1 MRRPPPLFCR
11 IIWSHVMPDDTQQPS
26 PVQSSDTPAIAPIPV
41 AIHPQPINGQPSG
54 LQPRKRAVVKVIV
67 WAIAAVIA
75 AAIIASVTGLIWYT
89 NSLKPVSGDTQQLI
103 PLTVIAGSTPSDI
116 GTQLRDAGL
125 IQSVTAFDIY
135 TRLSDTRGSL
145 QAGSYRLS
153 PSESTPEIVKHLTNG
168 KVDQFSITFLPGAT
182 LADHRQVLIDAGY
195 SASEVDTA
203 LAASYDSPI
212 FAGKPSEASLEGY
225 IYGETYS
232 FGTGASAVDILQ
244 YTFDQFA
251 SVVTDNNLVDSF
263 KSQGLTL
270 YQGIT
275 LASIIQREVSSSS
288 GATTPSSDQKQV
300 SQVFHTRLSSGMPL
314 GSDVTF
320 IYAAKLLGI
329 EPISTLDSPYNTR
342 ITVGLP
348 PGPISSPGLTALI
361 ATASPAAGD
370 YMYFVAGDDGKTYF
384 GRTLAE
390 HESNVARYC
399 TVECNKP

>member
-1 MRRPPPLFCR
+1 
-11 IIWSHVMPDDTQQPS
+11 MPDDPQQPVPPS
-26 PVQSSDTPAIAPIPV
+26 VEDAGNMPEPAVIQ
-41 AIHPQPINGQPSG
+41 PQPINGQPSG
-54 LQPRKRAVVKVIV
+54 LQPRKKGILRLIMWIVAGLVAVL
-67 WAIAAVIA
+67 
-75 AAIIASVTGLIWYT
+75 IILLTIGLIWY
-89 NSLKPVSGDTQQLI
+89 NNLLRPVSDDTQQLI
-103 PLTVIAGSTPSDI
+103 PLTVVVGATPSDI
-116 GTQLRDAGL
+116 GRQLHDAGL

-135 TRLSDTRGSL
+135 TRLSDTRGTL

-195 SASEVDTA
+195 SATEVDSA
-203 LAASYDSPI
+203 LNASYDSPL
-212 FAGKPSEASLEGY
+212 FSGKPATASLEGY

-251 SVVTDNNLVDSF
+251 SVVADNNLVDLF
-263 KSQGLTL
+263 TRQGLTL

-320 IYAAKLLGI
+320 IYAAKLLGV

-342 ITVGLP
+342 IIVGLP

-361 ATASPAAGD
+361 ATASPAPGD
-370 YMYFVAGDDGKTYF
+370 YVYFVAGDDGKTYF
-384 GRTLAE
+384 GRTLSE
-390 HESNVARYC
+390 HESNVAKYC